1 METISFLIADD
12 EQFVTVALSTLIKKA
27 FPECPIHIAD
37 NGNDAWALIQ
47 SVHPK
52 IIISDIG
59 MPGLN
64 GFQLLEKVRNHS
76 TLNDVYFII
85 LTANVEKGDKVKAL
99 ERGADDYI
107 TKPFSSEELL
117 ARIRSASRYV
127 QLQMKLFE
135 ENKLLNELAKALE
148 QDFRDMAMLA
158 VKFLQARLPS
168 STDMLK
174 RVAQTSVW
182 IAKQIGGFEREQM
195 QDIEIAAYLSQSGK
209 VFLPDELI
217 KSPVMINGRPTN
229 KLMFNVP
236 VSAREIVSSIS
247 RFKEVGKIL
256 YHLYENFDGSGF
268 PEHLQS
274 WQIPMPSRII
284 RVALDFEEITQRTM
298 KKTPK
303 EIFDIISAE
312 ANRLYDKR
320 VVILLEQYYATIGS
334 KEKTSN
340 EKAVQLFELEEG
352 MILSRD
358 IITNSGIKLMPSGAV
373 LKDNIIKKIY
383 SHNSTDPIIGNI
395 FVKNK

>member
-37 NGNDAWALIQ
+37 NGNDAWTLIQ

-85 LTANVEKGDKVKAL
+85 LTANVEKGEKVKAL

-148 QDFRDMAMLA
+148 QDFKDMAMLA

-320 VVILLEQYYATIGS
+320 VVILLEQYYATVGS
-334 KEKTSN
+334 KEKTSI
-340 EKAVQLFELEEG
+340 EKAVQLYELEEG
-352 MILSRD
+352 MVLSRD

>member
-27 FPECPIHIAD
+27 FPECPINIAD
-37 NGNDAWALIQ
+37 NGNDAWNLIQ
-47 SVHPK
+47 NLHPK

-148 QDFRDMAMLA
+148 QDFKDMAMLA

-174 RVAQTSVW
+174 RVAQASVW
-182 IAKQIGGFEREQM
+182 IAKQIGGFEREQL

-284 RVALDFEEITQRTM
+284 RVALDFEEISQRTM
-298 KKTPK
+298 KKSSK
-303 EIFDIISAE
+303 DIFEMISAE

-320 VVILLEQYYATIGS
+320 IVILLEQFYATIGS
-334 KEKTSN
+334 KEKIPN
-340 EKAVQLFELEEG
+340 EKAVQLYELEEG

-358 IITNSGIKLMPSGAV
+358 IITNSGIKLMPAGAV
-373 LKDNIIKKIY
+373 LKDNIIKKIF